1 MRSACLV
8 LGALCAAAALAAFA
22 YLCATGAARD
32 ALGVVGCFAPCI
44 AWAAFDAGRVSRQ

>member
-8 LGALCAAAALAAFA
+8 LGAAGAAAALAAFIH
-22 YLCATGAARD
+22 LCATGAARE

-44 AWAAFDAGRVSRQ
+44 AWAAYDAGKGARR

>member
-22 YLCATGAARD
+22 YLVCTGAARE
-32 ALGVVGCFAPCI
+32 ALGVVGCLSPCI
-44 AWAAFDAGRVSRQ
+44 AWAAYDAGKGAR